1 MSARAAWRSAAA
13 ALAPALLFV
22 LACREPAERAS
33 ARVDERQPP
42 VEASAP
48 RLPLAADLSDEE
60 RARELFARH
69 CALCHGARGRG
80 DGEGAAWLY
89 PPARDF
95 GLAQFRLKGGLGPG
109 PSVED
114 LVRTLRH
121 GMPGSAM
128 PPFAW
133 MDEQDLQSLAH
144 LVLELAHEGLVER
157 LREQAAS
164 EGEPFDLAAA
174 QRIAAERLAAGEAI
188 EPLPAAD
195 VTPALHERG
204 REVYA
209 EHCASCHGLDGK
221 GRGGEPK
228 RNEDGSLTWARDFT
242 AGILKGGAGRLDL
255 TRRIRLGM
263 PGSSMPPVELPED
276 ELVALVAYVQRLI
289 PSGAAERHVQVRS
302 RLLARRIEAREPASE
317 DWRRADELELHTAP
331 LAWTD
336 LSVLDVRVAALHNGE
351 RVWLRLSWSDATR
364 DDRAIGG
371 SPTFDA
377 AAVQLSEDPQ
387 PPLFGMGSAEH
398 PVNIWH
404 WAAASWS
411 EVAGALDRLTP
422 VHQGDR
428 VVVDATGRVD
438 ARALRDA
445 QQADTFEA
453 QGMAHVG
460 DERLPLDARGTW
472 RDGEWQVTFSRALR
486 AAAPRE
492 TDLVIGRLIQF
503 GCAVWNGSA
512 GDQRGQKSITIWH
525 ELELARE

>member
-1 MSARAAWRSAAA
+1 MSARAARRSAAA
-13 ALAPALLFV
+13 ALVPALLSA

-33 ARVDERQPP
+33 EALDEREPP

-48 RLPLAADLSDEE
+48 RLPRAADLSDEE
-60 RARELFARH
+60 RARALFARH

-80 DGEGAAWLY
+80 DGEAAAWLY

-114 LVRTLRH
+114 LVRTLRR
-121 GMPGSAM
+121 GMPGSGM

-133 MDEQDLQSLAH
+133 VDEQDLQGLAH
-144 LVLELAHEGLVER
+144 LVLEFAHEGLVER
-157 LREQAAS
+157 MREQAAS

-174 QRIAAERLAAGEAI
+174 QRVATERLAAGEAI

-204 REVYA
+204 RDLYE

-242 AGILKGGAGRLDL
+242 AGILKGGASRLDL
-255 TRRIRLGM
+255 LRRIRLGM

-276 ELVALVAYVQRLI
+276 QLVALVAWVQRLI

-302 RLLARRIEAREPASE
+302 RLLARRIEAREPAPE
-317 DWRRADELELHTAP
+317 DWRATQELELHTAP
-331 LAWTD
+331 LAWSE
-336 LSVLDVRVAALHNGE
+336 LAVLDVRVAALHDGE
-351 RVWLRLSWSDATR
+351 RLWLRLSWRDATR
-364 DDRAIGG
+364 DDRAIGAG
-371 SPTFDA
+371 PTFDA
-377 AAVQLSEDPQ
+377 AAVQLSEELE

-422 VHQGDR
+422 VHHGDR
-428 VVVDATGRVD
+428 VVVDANGRPD
-438 ARALRDA
+438 SRALREG
-445 QQADTFEA
+445 QQAGKFEA
-453 QGMAHVG
+453 RGIAHVG
-460 DERLPLDARGTW
+460 EERLPLQARGAW
-472 RDGEWQVTFSRALR
+472 RDGEWQVVFVRDLR
-486 AAAPRE
+486 AARARE
-492 TDLVIGRLIQF
+492 VDLVVGRLIQF
-503 GCAVWNGSA
+503 GCAVWNGAA